1 MSLFQSSYIISFP
14 FQGRRPDKSGLA
26 PGYYIFAPLAL
37 ENQTVQQPRLVALPL
52 SSLIAT
58 KPQTTDPTFERK

>member
-26 PGYYIFAPLAL
+26 PGYHIPAPLAL
-37 ENQTVQQPRLVALPL
+37 KNQKITLLQLVVLP
-52 SSLIAT
+52 I
-58 KPQTTDPTFERK
+58 